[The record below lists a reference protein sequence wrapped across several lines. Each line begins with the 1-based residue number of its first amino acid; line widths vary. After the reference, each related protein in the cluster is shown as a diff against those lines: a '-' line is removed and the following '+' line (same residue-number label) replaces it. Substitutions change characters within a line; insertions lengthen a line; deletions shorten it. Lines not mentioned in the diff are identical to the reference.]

1 MAAIAFDTLKFVR
14 RLRDAGFEEKQA
26 ESLADAFKEASS
38 EADLASKRDLKDLEL
53 RLEARIDKLDTRLAG
68 ELTPIK
74 WMLGM
79 IIAAEVMP
87 WVVKLFA

>member
-68 ELTPIK
+68 DTTLIK

>member
-68 ELTPIK
+68 ELTLIK